1 MVGIQAPMGIQRIGS
16 LHFQTIVLYLARV
29 HVTWFSINRHG
40 HNHIVALQIEQV
52 DTIGHSVISQLLFPG
67 ELVVHQTLRLQIF
80 V

>member
-1 MVGIQAPMGIQRIGS
+1 MGIQRIGS
-16 LHFQTIVLYLARV
+16 LHFQAIVLYLTRV
-29 HVTWFSINRHG
+29 HITGFSIDWHG

-67 ELVVHQTLRLQIF
+67 ELIVHQTLGFQIF